1 MSWSR
6 ICSVSIAVILLIGI
20 ASIIPAMAGETVKLK
35 ATCTSVNTKWHQIE
49 VGDVEG
55 HVVAVFENKQ
65 VWVSEITGER
75 STAVSRGT
83 MDFNTKTGQGTA
95 NGYSTMTY
103 ANGDKRFGSY
113 EGKIVG
119 KGRWKGTFT
128 DIGGT
133 GKYEG
138 CKGGGTWESES
149 LGRGISQI
157 LAEGERTFK

>member
-1 MSWSR
+1 MSRSR
-6 ICSVSIAVILLIGI
+6 IYAVIIVLIMVFGLGTI
-20 ASIIPAMAGETVKLK
+20 DFSVAGETVKLK
-35 ATCTSVNTKWHQIE
+35 ATASSVNTKWHQIE

-75 STAVSRGT
+75 STAISRGT

-95 NGYSTMTY
+95 SGYSTMTY
-103 ANGDKRFGSY
+103 ASGDKRFGSY

-138 CKGGGTWESES
+138 CKGGGTWESQS
-149 LGRGISQI
+149 LGRGISH
-157 LAEGERTFK
+157 LTAEGERTFK

>member
-6 ICSVSIAVILLIGI
+6 FCSFATAVTILIGI
-20 ASIIPAMAGETVKLK
+20 ATINPVVAGETVKLK
-35 ATCTSVNTKWHQIE
+35 ATCTSVNTKWHQVE

-75 STAVSRGT
+75 STAISRGT

-95 NGYSTMTY
+95 HGYNVMTY

-113 EGKIVG
+113 EGKIIG

-128 DIGGT
+128 DIDGT
-133 GKYEG
+133 GKYKG

-149 LGRGISQI
+149 LGRGISHI
-157 LAEGERTFK
+157 VAEGERTFK